1 MTRRSSSFTAAAV
14 VLALTSSVGCKDDPP
29 PGGPSPAK
37 SAVVGTPAKP
47 SATASTIASAAVSAV
62 TSAAPLGDD
71 AKKKL
76 KAYGAAMERGRKATR
91 DKDYKAAIAAFGEA
105 LGQRPGDVRALS
117 ERGYVRDLAGDYAAA
132 LKDLRK
138 ALGAAHTK
146 EMEAQIWF
154 NIGLAEEGRK
164 DDDAARIA
172 FAKSNDL
179 RPTKAAADKLEGKT
193 KPVCTAA
200 SVDKSYVSASEYA
213 GWLAAFQGLSSRY
226 KTRNPGLP
234 LDEPKS
240 DDEAKALLCKQLGCV
255 GAGPWVVAVGDAS
268 LLTELHVIVPVE
280 GDAKKLLAFEEIGEG
295 LGGSCAYVDQVVI
308 KGGDPLQVHVS
319 SADRTVVYMKK
330 GAGAG
335 AQLEECSKD
344 YEGCE
349 AACMPGE
356 WAERDFFFDVAKKR
370 RVVAVLQSGTG
381 DKKLVEV
388 SRAKNQVLVSGQGCD
403 LKVAT
408 NPPI

>member
-1 MTRRSSSFTAAAV
+1 MLRRSSCLAAA
-14 VLALTSSVGCKDDPP
+14 LALASLLACKDDAP

-37 SAVVGTPAKP
+37 SAVVGVSAKP
-47 SATASTIASAAVSAV
+47 ATPS
-62 TSAAPLGDD
+62 SAAPSAIASGSASAGAIGDD
-71 AKKKL
+71 DKKKL
-76 KAYGAAMERGRKATR
+76 KAYSAAMERGRKGTR
-91 DKDYKAAIAAFGEA
+91 DKDYKAAIAGFGEA
-105 LGQRPGDVRALS
+105 LAQRPGDVRALS
-117 ERGYVRDLAGDYAAA
+117 ERGYARDLAGDYALA

-146 EMEAQIWF
+146 EMQAQIWF

-164 DDDAARIA
+164 DEDAARIA

-179 RPTKAAADKLEGKT
+179 RPTKAAAEKLEGKT
-193 KPVCTAA
+193 KPTCTAA
-200 SVDKSYVSASEYA
+200 SVDKSYVPASEYA
-213 GWLAAFQGLSSRY
+213 GWLAAYQGLAARY

-234 LDEPKS
+234 LDEPKG
-240 DDEAKALLCKQLGCV
+240 DEEAKALLCKQLGCT
-255 GAGPWVVAVGDAS
+255 GAGPWVVAVGDAAV
-268 LLTELHVIVPVE
+268 LTELHVLVPIE
-280 GDAKKLLAFEEIGEG
+280 GDAKKLVAFEEIGEG
-295 LGGSCAYVDQVVI
+295 LGGSCAFVDQVVI
-308 KGGDPLQVHVS
+308 KGGDPLQVHVT

-330 GAGAG
+330 SAAG
-335 AQLEECSKD
+335 QLEECSKD
-344 YEGCE
+344 FDGCE

-356 WAERDFFFDVAKKR
+356 WAERDFFFDVAKRR

-388 SRAKNQVLVSGQGCD
+388 SRAKNEVVLSGQGCD

>member
-1 MTRRSSSFTAAAV
+1 MTRRSSPSTFAAV
-14 VLALTSSVGCKDDPP
+14 ALALVSLLGCKDDPP

-47 SATASTIASAAVSAV
+47 SSTASAVASAAASAV
-62 TSAAPLGDD
+62 TSTAPLGDD

-91 DKDYKAAIAAFGEA
+91 EKDYKAAATAFGEA
-105 LGQRPGDVRALS
+105 LTQRPGDVRALS
-117 ERGYVRDLAGDYAAA
+117 ERGYVHDLAGDYAAA

-146 EMEAQIWF
+146 EIQAQIWF

-179 RPTKAAADKLEGKT
+179 RPTKAAAEKLEGKT

-200 SVDKSYVSASEYA
+200 SVDKSYVPGSEYA
-213 GWLAAFQGLSSRY
+213 GWLVAFQGLAARY

-240 DDEAKALLCKQLGCV
+240 DDDAKALLCKQFGCV
-255 GAGPWVVAVGDAS
+255 GAGPWVVSVGDAV
-268 LLTELHVIVPVE
+268 LVELHVVVPVE
-280 GDAKKLLAFEEIGEG
+280 GDAKKLVAFEEVGEG

-330 GAGAG
+330 GEGG
-335 AQLEECSKD
+335 QLEECNKD
-344 YEGCE
+344 YDGCE

-381 DKKLVEV
+381 DKKLVDV
-388 SRAKNQVLVSGQGCD
+388 TRAKNQVVVSGQGCD